1 MMQLRM
7 AAALLA
13 VLIHLPVLAGSQV
26 FSSAVEQTGLL
37 ELYTSEGC
45 SSCPP
50 ADRWLSS
57 LKTSP
62 VLWKE
67 FIPVAFHV
75 DYWDYIGWQDRFA
88 SPEFSERQRRF
99 ARQQSLRT
107 VYTPGFVYNGR
118 EWRNWFAKRF
128 FDFPQGSR
136 TGILNMAVIDGE
148 ARLNFSPA
156 DTINSTLFYTVALL
170 GFDLQTHIKA
180 GENAGRTLQHDF
192 VVLDTRSGSLSA
204 GRGDYTATAPIPESD
219 AKASRY
225 AIVAWIHQGD
235 DISPIQATGG
245 YLE

>member
-1 MMQLRM
+1 MMHLRM

-13 VLIHLPVLAGSQV
+13 VLIPLPVLAGSQV

-136 TGILNMAVIDGE
+136 PGVLTVTTMDGE
-148 ARLNFSPA
+148 ARLNFRPSGSV
-156 DTINSTLFYTVALL
+156 NSTLFYTVALL

-180 GENAGRTLQHDF
+180 GENAGRSLQHDF
-192 VVLDTRSGSLSA
+192 VVLDIRSGSLQPGEEGYSA
-204 GRGDYTATAPIPESD
+204 STQIPHSDVVAP
-219 AKASRY
+219 RY
-225 AIVAWIHQGD
+225 AIVVWIHQGD

-245 YLE
+245 YRE